1 MLKKYINPKF
11 IIILSSILAIGELL
25 NDLFYSTH
33 NFSVME
39 IKQLFDPLN
48 LDLAFNHHYRYNG
61 LNYINAIFYLLLL
74 LGVIAFVASKNKQSR
89 LIQFV
94 YSVIFFSNILAYVY
108 SLLFYVFKVSF
119 FRLELKNILLDI
131 AFFSVQAIW
140 IYVSYH
146 VLQYFNERKELQ
158 CIEAED
164 GTGQTYFVTASI
176 AQRWLH
182 PVVDRL
188 VTLVLFSPIIDFFM
202 NLNIKNFTNAA
213 ILPATILFSIL
224 FYYLLYE
231 TVLGITPAKL
241 ITQTRVVGYND
252 KKPSFKTIF
261 IRTICRLVPFEA
273 FSFFAEDGWHD
284 KWSQTVVVKE
294 QDISLP
300 IQTPSVEYIKA

>member
-1 MLKKYINPKF
+1 M
-11 IIILSSILAIGELL
+11 
-25 NDLFYSTH
+25 
-33 NFSVME
+33 
-39 IKQLFDPLN
+39 
-48 LDLAFNHHYRYNG
+48 
-61 LNYINAIFYLLLL
+61 
-74 LGVIAFVASKNKQSR
+74 
-89 LIQFV
+89 
-94 YSVIFFSNILAYVY
+94 
-108 SLLFYVFKVSF
+108 
-119 FRLELKNILLDI
+119 
-131 AFFSVQAIW
+131 QAIW

-202 NLNIKNFTNAA
+202 DLNIKNITNAA

-224 FYYLLYE
+224 FYYLFYE

-252 KKPSFKTIF
+252 KKLSFKTIL

-273 FSFFAEDGWHD
+273 FSFFTEDGWHD
-284 KWSQTVVVKE
+284 KWSQTVVAKE
-294 QDISLP
+294 QESVCQFKHPLLNILKLRRQTILRKNSRCSIEIHLLNYRYNTLITLSLQHPIFAKSISP
-300 IQTPSVEYIKA
+300 ILLTNKKSTFAK